1 MKTKSLNAVS
11 MILVAVMLTLST
23 LVQAQAKLNPAKS
36 SVVINGTST
45 LHDWSSKVTPVN
57 GDIVVA
63 DKEVKSLVIR
73 IPVTSIKSV
82 KNESKMDKYTY
93 EVFNDKKNPL
103 ITFTL
108 TEPAPIVLKGT
119 VAEVT
124 LTGNLSMGG
133 ATRKISFKSTGTV
146 QGSTYHMTGTV
157 PVKLT
162 DYKMTPPSLMLGTI
176 KVGDALTLKIDV
188 TVDNVQ

>member
-1 MKTKSLNAVS
+1 MKTTFLKTASFL
-11 MILVAVMLTLST
+11 LVASMLALPTIL
-23 LVQAQAKLNPAKS
+23 QAQAKINPAKS
-36 SVVINGTST
+36 SVTINGTST
-45 LHDWSSKVTPVN
+45 LHAWSSKVTPVN

-63 DKEVKSLVIR
+63 DKTVKSLIIK

-93 EVFNDKKNPL
+93 EVFNSKVNPL

-108 TEPAPIVLKGT
+108 TEPAPIVAKGT
-119 VAEVT
+119 AAEVT
-124 LTGNLSMGG
+124 LTGILSMGG
-133 ATRKISFKSTGTV
+133 ASRKISFKSTGSV

-176 KVGDALTLKIDV
+176 KVGDALSLAIDV
-188 TVDNVQ
+188 TVEDVQ